1 MQILER
7 ITTPTRSFTIWDGE
21 GFVGQGVK
29 TRTWEDRVK
38 ELESIGASRED
49 AEEVIN
55 AQDVVNRGTQYETFA
70 FAMQWHRGQRLQD
83 AINKMHKNIVR
94 KENQLCKLS

>member
-1 MQILER
+1 MQILKR
-7 ITTPTRSFTIWDGE
+7 VTTPTRCFTIWDDE

-38 ELESIGASRED
+38 ELESMGSSRED

-55 AQDVVNRGTQYETFA
+55 AQDIVDRGTQFETFA
-70 FAMQWHRGQRLQD
+70 FAMQWNRSQRLQD
-83 AINKMHKNIVR
+83 AINKMHKNIAR
-94 KENQLCKLS
+94 KENQ